1 MLRQLF
7 DTFTGATR
15 PSEADRDWTGRSV
28 LEDEWVEE
36 DRADAIPVAQV
47 DAAMASTGY
56 NRARFHYVEGDVRE
70 TLPARAPDAIGLLRL
85 DTDYYDSTLHELTHL
100 YPRLAPAGVLIIDDY
115 GHYQGSRQA
124 VDEYLAGAAT
134 YLSRIDYSARLAIKP
149 HTR

>member
-15 PSEADRDWTGRSV
+15 PSKADRDWTGRSV

-47 DAAMASTGY
+47 DAALASTGY

-70 TLPARAPDAIGLLRL
+70 TLPARP
-85 DTDYYDSTLHELTHL
+85 
-100 YPRLAPAGVLIIDDY
+100 PMP
-115 GHYQGSRQA
+115 
-124 VDEYLAGAAT
+124 
-134 YLSRIDYSARLAIKP
+134 SASCASIP
-149 HTR
+149 TTTTRPCTN